1 MFKIYNKDTNEVEWG
16 KYDTREEAENSV
28 WAALLDTATSGDVV
42 DDDDVAN
49 IRARR
54 WNINSYDKYGRYEI
68 FEVCEEA

>member
-1 MFKIYNKDTNEVEWG
+1 MFKIYDKDTKEFQYGNYET
-16 KYDTREEAENSV
+16 YDEAENEV
-28 WAALLDTATSGDVV
+28 WEWLLDTATSGDVV

-68 FEVCEEA
+68 FEEA